1 MTVYDFD
8 NLPEDVLLQI
18 NQLCNAYEAACRS
31 NLDET
36 PLIENWL
43 TEVPDDYRTVAFWE
57 LLPVE
62 VAYRRRTGQPCD
74 LAVYCHRFPDH
85 DSQRLEACIQSE
97 TFDGETRDQS
107 PPSVAN
113 PTQIGSEQTR
123 LLKKTIGDY
132 EIIDVL
138 GKGGMGA
145 VYRAVHRHM
154 DRTVALKIL
163 RPEISRDVRL
173 KQRFQREVK
182 AAARLSH
189 PNIVAAFD
197 AREEDGV
204 YCLITE
210 LIDAD
215 DLLTQ
220 VRRDGPL
227 SAGDAIDVILQ
238 TARGLEYAHRQGIIH
253 RDIKPANLL
262 RDKTGSVKILDM
274 GLARVEQSAIE
285 GDQTELTA
293 TGMMMGTAEYMS
305 PEQARNTKNADA
317 RSDIYSLGC
326 TLYFLLTGRPIY
338 RGETAID
345 TILAHDDRP
354 IPTLP
359 RGSSGDDPQAL
370 ERIFQRMVAK
380 KPADRFQSMT
390 ELIAAL
396 EPLQEGQSQVEKP
409 AFRKPKRNRPANK
422 SFSFSQLS
430 PSGKR
435 LTALAAAGLGAV
447 VLVVL
452 IFLFAPDPAPNEPT
466 TPHAIRFN
474 GETSYVA
481 APTLT
486 LDPSQSVTLEVICRI
501 DRLKLAN
508 LISCLGPDWMALFL
522 SHDGNWGVAKQVGS
536 ESQLIATLDRTQTGP
551 RYHVAGI
558 WDGRELQLFVNGQ
571 PVETAPMGYEMPDTT
586 GGLYIGGVRPDLLPQ
601 GENNRFFAGRIEAV
615 RISRG
620 LRYTAAFPPPT
631 RLESEAETLALYQF
645 DEGKGQITHDDSG
658 NGHDATL
665 FDAEWVPESM
675 P

>member
-1 MTVYDFD
+1 MTVHDFD
-8 NLPEDVLLQI
+8 DLPEDVLLQI
-18 NQLCNAYEAACRS
+18 NRLCNAYEAACRS
-31 NLDET
+31 SRGET

-43 TEVPDDYRTVAFWE
+43 DEVPNDYRTVALWE

-62 VAYRRRTGQPCD
+62 LAYRRRSGQACD
-74 LAVYCHRFPDH
+74 LEIYRRRFPDL
-85 DSQRLEACIQSE
+85 DSQRLELCFQSE
-97 TFDGETRDQS
+97 TSEGEMEEQRAS
-107 PPSVAN
+107 SVVD
-113 PTQIGSEQTR
+113 PTLIGSEPTR

-132 EIIDVL
+132 EIIDLL

-154 DRTVALKIL
+154 DRTVALKVL
-163 RPEISRDVRL
+163 RPEISRDSRL

-197 AREEDGV
+197 AREENGV

-210 LIDAD
+210 FIDAD

-227 SAGDAIDVILQ
+227 SAGDAMEVILQ

-262 RDKTGSVKILDM
+262 RDEAGTVKILDM
-274 GLARVEQSAIE
+274 GLARVEQSPVDD
-285 GDQTELTA
+285 DQTDLTA

-326 TLYFLLTGRPIY
+326 TLYFLLTGQPIY

-354 IPTLP
+354 IPPLP
-359 RGSSGDDPQAL
+359 RDSSHDDRQAL
-370 ERIFQRMVAK
+370 DRLFQRMVAK
-380 KPADRFQSMT
+380 NPEDRFQSMT

-396 EPLQEGQSQVEKP
+396 EPLQADTPQATTS
-409 AFRKPKRNRPANK
+409 RNRDPKRRRPVRK
-422 SFSFSQLS
+422 SSSFSQLS
-430 PSGKR
+430 PLGQR
-435 LTALAAAGLGAV
+435 LLTLAAVGVGIG
-447 VLVVL
+447 VLVALVL
-452 IFLFAPDPAPNEPT
+452 RFKPEPT
-466 TPHAIRFN
+466 PVEPPTSYALRFN
-474 GETSYVA
+474 GETSYVS

-486 LDPSQSVTLEVICRI
+486 LDPSQPVTLEVICRI
-501 DRLKLAN
+501 DRMQLSN
-508 LISCLGPDWMALFL
+508 LISCLGPEWMALFL
-522 SHDGNWGVAKQVGS
+522 SHDGTWGVAKQVGLN
-536 ESQLIATLDRTQTGP
+536 SQLIAALDHAETGT

-558 WDGRELQLFVNGQ
+558 WDGRELHLFVNGQ
-571 PVETAPMGYEMPDTT
+571 PVDTTPMGYEMPDTT
-586 GGLYIGGVRPDLLPQ
+586 GGLYIGGVRSDLLPE

-620 LRYTAAFPPPT
+620 PRYTAAFQPPT
-631 RLESEAETLALYQF
+631 QLNNETETLALYQF
-645 DEGKGQITHDDSG
+645 DEGEGQITHDDSG

-665 FDAEWVPESM
+665 FDVEWVPESV